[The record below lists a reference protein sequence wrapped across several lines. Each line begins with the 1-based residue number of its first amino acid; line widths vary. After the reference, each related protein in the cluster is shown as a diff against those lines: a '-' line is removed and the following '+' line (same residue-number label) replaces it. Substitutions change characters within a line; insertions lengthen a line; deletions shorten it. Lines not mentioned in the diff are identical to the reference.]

1 MTLYWRFASMK
12 VVRELYYLSII
23 NYSLIL
29 SNNISKLKGVIK
41 SLLKFLYETSMKKHH
56 LHTSEGMPSA
66 KGMIIMRVPSDLNKK
81 L

>member
-41 SLLKFLYETSMKKHH
+41 SLLKFLYETSMKKH